1 MMAYEGQSSSLS
13 DKSLFFLI
21 SPVHAINMKVM
32 RIRPLSVLSWIAS
45 SQYSTKEGSLV
56 IISWQ

>member
-32 RIRPLSVLSWIAS
+32 RIRPLSVLSWIIS
-45 SQYSTKEGSLV
+45 SQYSTKDGSLV